1 MNMNTIGRTL
11 LTRKLNLKVFQ
22 VNSLRTS
29 MSNTGTGSQNWD
41 DYPFLRNCEKETT
54 NPVQGNV
61 TGTIPSWLQGELLR
75 NGPGIQKIGNDS
87 YRHIFDGLAILH
99 KFSLKDGKAY
109 YQSRALRSDTY
120 KKNMEAN
127 RIVVSEFGTYAVKDP
142 CQSLFGRLKS
152 EFTAVSS
159 LFTKSNSA
167 PDVTDNCCVNV
178 GYYGDQL
185 YAMTEANFVRQVNPE
200 TLETLGGRTNI
211 SKFVAV
217 NSASA
222 HPHILEDGTA
232 INVGNSYRHAG
243 GPHYC
248 FIKVPPSFNS
258 EKTSFENA
266 TLIAEI
272 PSRWKMSPAYFH
284 SFGIT
289 KSGKLIF
296 VEYPLCL
303 NLLGLAAGG
312 IMQKSYCEWMT
323 WYPNEKTRF
332 HVISMEDG
340 KVHPVTY
347 ETDQLFL
354 FHHINA
360 FEQDGELIV
369 DVAGYSDGEWVGHIT
384 TKDTLNNGK
393 FSEKASARR
402 YVLPL
407 NVESE
412 KPGENLV
419 KLKATTATASLRN
432 GEKNPIIDLT
442 PQDLSESMIEL
453 PRINY
458 KYNGQNYKYLYGLGD
473 TAPTNTYK
481 FGMNVV
487 TKIDIETG
495 KKIEWVVEEGT
506 MASEPVFV
514 PDTTKVNPEE
524 DDGVI
529 LTALL
534 PCDKPTSVSLLVLNA
549 KTMKEIARA
558 EFAAEG
564 AITGTFHGQ
573 WAQTGEKIH
582 LY

>member
-1 MNMNTIGRTL
+1 MNTIGRTL
-11 LTRKLNLKVFQ
+11 FGRKLKSQLTDLR
-22 VNSLRTS
+22 SLH
-29 MSNTGTGSQNWD
+29 
-41 DYPFLRNCEKETT
+41 RNIANMGKSDWLCFTYSYHFRK
-54 NPVQGNV
+54 
-61 TGTIPSWLQGELLR
+61 GTIPTWLQGELIR

-87 YRHIFDGLAILH
+87 YTHIFDGLAILH
-99 KFSLKDGKAY
+99 KFTLKDGKAN
-109 YQSRALRSDTY
+109 YQSRALRSDAY

-127 RIVVSEFGTYAVKDP
+127 RIVVSEFGTHAVRDP

-152 EFTAVSS
+152 DFSAVGS
-159 LFTKSNSA
+159 LFGKTQSEN
-167 PDVTDNCCVNV
+167 DITDNCCVNV

-185 YAMTEANFVRQVNPE
+185 YSMTETNFVRRVDPE
-200 TLETLGGRTNI
+200 TLETLGPKTNI
-211 SKFVAV
+211 GNFVAI
-217 NSASA
+217 NSATA

-248 FIKVPPSFNS
+248 FIKVPPSFQT
-258 EKTSFENA
+258 EQTSFENA
-266 TLIAEI
+266 KLIAEI

-303 NLLGLAAGG
+303 NLLGLAAGEF
-312 IMQKSYCEWMT
+312 MRRSYAEWMT
-323 WYPNEKTRF
+323 WYPKEKTRF
-332 HVISMEDG
+332 HVISMDDG
-340 KVHPVTY
+340 KLHPVIY

-360 FEQDGELIV
+360 FEQDDELIV

-384 TKDTLNNGK
+384 TKDTLKEGN
-393 FSEKASARR
+393 FSEKSSARR

-407 NVESE
+407 NVESA

-419 KLKATTATASLRN
+419 KLKGATATASLRA
-432 GEKNPIIDLT
+432 GEKKSTIDLT
-442 PQDLSESMIEL
+442 PQHFSEMLEL

-458 KYNGQNYKYLYGLGD
+458 KYNGQNYTYIYGIGQ
-473 TAPTNTYK
+473 TAPSTTYK
-481 FGMNVV
+481 FEMNVV
-487 TKIDIETG
+487 TKIDVVTG
-495 KKIEWVVEEGT
+495 KKIDWVPEEGT

-514 PDTTKVNPEE
+514 PDPTKANPEE

-534 PCDKPTSVSLLVLNA
+534 PTDKPTNVSLLVLDA
-549 KTMKEIARA
+549 KTMKEVARA
-558 EFAAEG
+558 EFSAEG
-564 AITGTFHGQ
+564 AVTGTFHGQ